1 MKWRIWTGA
10 LVAALVVIQ
19 AGCDS
24 CCRRTTQLRPVAP
37 CCPPGGGG
45 AILPA
50 PPPSVSQFPPATYY
64 GR

>member
-1 MKWRIWTGA
+1 MKWRIWVGA

-19 AGCDS
+19 AGCDT
-24 CCRRTTQLRPVAP
+24 CCRRTQLRPVAP
-37 CCPPGGGG
+37 CCPPGGG
-45 AILPA
+45 AVLPA